1 MRVFLLPEAGEGGRS
16 VEIQGPGFHYL
27 AHVLR
32 RKTGDRFQGADTMGN
47 RWECRITELG
57 SDRLRLELEGP
68 AQAADEVEGPRIR
81 LIQALPK
88 GRKMDLIV
96 RQATETGVREIWPVF
111 SRHSL
116 ARIAAPADRR
126 RRRER
131 WLRIAREAA
140 QQSGGERKPDIE
152 EPVDLKLTLER
163 ERAEDEVRLIFHQ
176 DRLAAHSL
184 HSVLAGNPRWL
195 TLLVGPE
202 GGFAEGEVS
211 LAQAQGFLPITL
223 GERVWRTETAALF
236 AVAAVQ
242 TVIEEREAWKPA

>member
-1 MRVFLLPEAGEGGRS
+1 MRVFLLPEAAEGGRN
-16 VEIQGPGFHYL
+16 VEIQGPRFHYL

-32 RKTGDRFQGADTMGN
+32 RKAGDRFQGADAKGN
-47 RWECRITELG
+47 LWECRITQLG
-57 SDRLRLELEGP
+57 TDRLLLELEGP
-68 AQAADEVEGPRIR
+68 AQSADEVEGPCIR
-81 LIQALPK
+81 LIQSLPK

-111 SRHSL
+111 SRFSL
-116 ARIAAPADRR
+116 ARIEDPADRR
-126 RRRER
+126 SRRER

-140 QQSGGERKPDIE
+140 QQSGRGRKPDIE
-152 EPVDLKLTLER
+152 EPVDLEQTLDR
-163 ERAEDEVRLIFHQ
+163 KRAEGEVRLIFHQ

-184 HSVLAGNPRWL
+184 HSVLAGSPRWV

-202 GGFAEGEVS
+202 GGFAEEEVR
-211 LAQAQGFLPITL
+211 LALARGFLPITL
-223 GERVWRTETAALF
+223 GELVWRTETSALF

>member
-1 MRVFLLPEAGEGGRS
+1 MRVFLLPEASEGGRE
-16 VEIQGPGFHYL
+16 VEIQGPDFHYL

-32 RKTGDRFQGADTMGN
+32 RKTGDRFQGADPRGN

-57 SDRLRLELEGP
+57 TDRLRLELERP
-68 AQAADEVEGPRIR
+68 ARPAEEVVGLHIR

-96 RQATETGVREIWPVF
+96 RQATEAGVREIWPVF

-116 ARIAAPADRR
+116 ARIADPADRR
-126 RRRER
+126 SRRER

-140 QQSGGERKPDIE
+140 QQSGGGRLPDIE
-152 EPVDLKLTLER
+152 EPVVLEQALDR
-163 ERAEDEVRLIFHQ
+163 ERAEGEVRLIFHQ

-184 HSVLAGNPRWL
+184 HSDLAGSPRWV
-195 TLLVGPE
+195 TLLIGPE
-202 GGFAEGEVS
+202 GGFAEAEVG